1 MSANGSKSAKV
12 RAKLNHPIIDTDG
25 HTVEFTPVFFDY
37 IKEAGGAA
45 MIERYKRAVGSRA
58 NNRWA
63 ELSEEERR
71 YTRATCPPWWARPA
85 KNTTD
90 RATAS
95 LPHLL
100 YQRMDELG
108 LDFAVLRTLDFRAPA
123 HPARADDTAAQP
135 SALRQWPVQLHLL
148 SPAAPYFRDAD
159 VLLAA
164 DCVAFAAG
172 DFHRDFLA
180 GRALAIACPKLD
192 SQQDAYV
199 AKLAALID
207 GAAIRSLTVAIMEV
221 PCCGGL
227 VRLAQAAAARAG
239 RPVPLRVVVVGVQG
253 QVLAEQELA
262 PARPIAPPRASLPSL
277 G

>member
-1 MSANGSKSAKV
+1 MALRDLVRIDEELCDGCGECVPSCAEGAIAIVDGKARLIDEALCDGLGACLGHCPQGAITVIQADAAPFDEALV
-12 RAKLNHPIIDTDG
+12 RAVAHGPQVAHG
-25 HTVEFTPVFFDY
+25 PAAAPSHGPR
-37 IKEAGGAA
+37 AGGCPGARTQEFAA
-45 MIERYKRAVGSRA
+45 PG
-58 NNRWA
+58 
-63 ELSEEERR
+63 
-71 YTRATCPPWWARPA
+71 PA
-85 KNTTD
+85 GD
-90 RATAS
+90 
-95 LPHLL
+95 
-100 YQRMDELG
+100 G
-108 LDFAVLRTLDFRAPA
+108 AP
-123 HPARADDTAAQP
+123 RL
-135 SALRQWPVQLHLL
+135 SALRHWPVQLHLI
-148 SPAAPYFRDAD
+148 SPAAPAYRGAD

-253 QVLAEQELA
+253 QVLAEQELP
-262 PARPIAPPRASLPSL
+262 PAGPAAPRASLPSL

>member
-1 MSANGSKSAKV
+1 MTIGSVDPLAGYE
-12 RAKLNHPIIDTDG
+12 PIAASFRSGQLESVHHAAVVALDSDG
-25 HTVEFTPVFFDY
+25 
-37 IKEAGGAA
+37 
-45 MIERYKRAVGSRA
+45 R
-58 NNRWA
+58 
-63 ELSEEERR
+63 
-71 YTRATCPPWWARPA
+71 
-85 KNTTD
+85 
-90 RATAS
+90 
-95 LPHLL
+95 
-100 YQRMDELG
+100 
-108 LDFAVLRTLDFRAPA
+108 
-123 HPARADDTAAQP
+123 
-135 SALRQWPVQLHLL
+135 
-148 SPAAPYFRDAD
+148 
-159 VLLAA
+159 
-164 DCVAFAAG
+164 VAFAAG